1 METLSINSNTSNSFI
16 NNSSLSIPL
25 TAQDTSFTHS
35 RTSKHHHNSP
45 PQVNYTQSNI
55 FSLLTFWWSRLA
67 MRLSNQGKLRIKDIS
82 PLAASQRTDKYIQ
95 ELYTIWQHYIKINKH
110 KTYPLFF
117 ALFHMHFWTIVIL
130 FIFDFCL
137 MGFDYVVMYFFR
149 QVVQHFSSGDFN
161 NESKKF
167 LTNVYN
173 ALALLVLCRM
183 LRTFMFHHLNFRN
196 EMLSERITNEL
207 TALIYNKI
215 LKLNTNLNE
224 SSKEEG
230 EKLTLVEEDAEK
242 IGFVFHIGPKIITG
256 PIKVCISLSLLF
268 KLFGFYFVNAVTILV
283 ILILVVVVLQVCFLK
298 NLKQLLH
305 KKDSRLKIVTSTF
318 HMLKSIKLNGWDN
331 EFTRRIKVKRDDELK
346 YFIRNQNIQ
355 VSRDFITSNL
365 PLALLIVTLGSYAYL
380 GKELETSNLFTGI
393 QLINQVTM
401 PLLGIPMVWTGF
413 FANLISIKRI
423 QRLLLSKEHNYNTN
437 YDMKAYEEGNVQIKI
452 TNTDFGIYYNKK
464 NKVLQVNKHN
474 LNESIEEIVTFEQG
488 NNTTHNV
495 VHSSNDNNSDSN
507 DTTLDKLV
515 LLKHI
520 SLTVN
525 KGEFIGVLGATG
537 SGKSCLIKALLNNY
551 EVFYNEQPIIVNGT
565 LSFAAQQPWIMN
577 DTVKNNI
584 LFFNEYNEDKYRRV
598 LEACQLVKDLDELPK
613 ADETIISSSGGNVS
627 GGQRARISLARCLY
641 KDASMYILDDPLSS
655 IDAKVAH
662 NIFIGA
668 FCELLKGKTRIVV
681 TNEVSN
687 MSCFDKIVLMEKGTI
702 AFVGTFSEF
711 KRRYGAKYANEIQ
724 SSTKE
729 NDVNNSKDNNNNSN
743 NKDVNGVNGSDNDN
757 DNNNLDLLLNNNKLT
772 NLKHNLSSSAAKKKQ
787 SFSEG
792 INLSLYKKYINLQGG
807 ICVFLVIM
815 ILIISSQVC
824 NVYREITMTSWSK
837 SMKEIKHTTN
847 IDEPPSSSSSSN
859 TRDIFYIYLR
869 ISLMGIAINIIREF
883 IITRITINS
892 LKKLHE
898 IMIQNLIKAPINLFH
913 DLIPIGQILNRLTKD
928 LELVQRIIRV
938 MTMFSRSSL
947 GLITTVYV
955 CFKYNKYS
963 LILSPI
969 LIFIGIFLTR
979 YYIGTARNLQRFHR
993 ITYSPILTILSESI
1007 KGVET
1012 IRTAKAENHLTH
1024 KLYKRL
1030 DDHFGV
1036 HLYIEGA
1043 GKWYRLCFILISHIF
1058 FGIVVSY
1065 LIYDKENV
1073 TVQAIGLIMNY
1084 ASMLNEQLIQTM
1096 NEYSHLE
1103 VSMICLERCDAYT
1116 ALPSEKEGGLV
1127 IKNNN
1132 NNNNTSNKGILHEQ
1146 GSTMSYH
1153 NKKLS
1158 TNINYIT
1165 WPTMGKIR
1173 FINFSA
1179 RYRTNTPII
1188 LKNINLDIN
1197 AKEKVGIVGRT
1208 GCGKSSLVLS
1218 LCRIIEGLEGVIE
1231 IDGVD
1236 IRKINL
1242 SSLRQN
1248 ISVVPQDPFILE
1260 GTLRENLDPMNNM
1273 TDNDIIS
1280 ILNDFCLFTNIENPY
1295 GRLNMKIKENGTNLS
1310 IGEKQLI
1317 CFARAALKKCKI
1329 VILDEATA
1337 SIDIHT
1343 ERILK
1348 KNIQTYF
1355 NDSTVIIIAHHI
1367 QMVSECEKIIVIDEG
1382 KVIESDTYNNLL
1394 NNKSS
1399 KFYEL
1404 YAETLL
1410 S

>member
-1 METLSINSNTSNSFI
+1 MESLSIDSTDSNPYND
-16 NNSSLSIPL
+16 NSSLSIPL
-25 TAQDTSFTHS
+25 TAQDRSFSHS
-35 RTSKHHHNSP
+35 RSSKAAKQS
-45 PQVNYTQSNI
+45 PQVNYTSSNI
-55 FSLLTFWWSRLA
+55 CSLLTFWWSRFA
-67 MRLSNQGKLRIKDIS
+67 MRLSNQGKLRIKDVS

-95 ELYTIWQHYIKINKH
+95 ELYTIWQHYIKTNKH

-130 FIFDFCL
+130 FLFDFCM
-137 MGFDYVVMYFFR
+137 MGFDYVVMFFFR

-161 NESKKF
+161 NESKTF
-167 LTNVYN
+167 LTNVYG
-173 ALALLVLCRM
+173 ALALLVTCRVI
-183 LRTFMFHHLNFRN
+183 RTFMFHHLNFRN

-207 TALIYNKI
+207 TALMYNKI
-215 LKLNTNLNE
+215 LKLNTNSNE

-268 KLFGFYFVNAVTILV
+268 KLFGFYFMNAVTILV
-283 ILILVVVVLQVCFLK
+283 VLILVVVVLQVCFLK

-365 PLALLIVTLGSYAYL
+365 PLALIIVTLGSYAYL

-413 FANLISIKRI
+413 FANLISIQRI
-423 QRLLLSKEHNYNTN
+423 QKLLLSKEHNYSTN
-437 YDMKAYEEGNVQIKI
+437 YDIKAYEEDNVQIRI

-464 NKVLQVNKHN
+464 QRENKALNKHKLSSN
-474 LNESIEEIVTFEQG
+474 LNESIEEIVTFDQG
-488 NNTTHNV
+488 NNTNNHPSTENG
-495 VHSSNDNNSDSN
+495 SDNA
-507 DTTLDKLV
+507 LDKLV

-520 SLTVN
+520 SITVN
-525 KGEFIGVLGATG
+525 RGEFIGVLGATG

-551 EVFYNEQPIIVNGT
+551 EVFYNEQPIVVNGS
-565 LSFAAQQPWIMN
+565 LSYAAQQPWIMN
-577 DTVKNNI
+577 DTIKNNI
-584 LFFNEYNEDKYRRV
+584 LFFNEYNEEKYRRV
-598 LEACQLVKDLDELPK
+598 LEACQLVKDLEELPK

-687 MSCFDKIVLMEKGTI
+687 MSCFDKIVLMDKGAI
-702 AFVGTFSEF
+702 AFMGTFNEF
-711 KRRYGAKYANEIQ
+711 KLKYGTQYANEIHLGKEADIESHKERVGP
-724 SSTKE
+724 SSNTAVTA
-729 NDVNNSKDNNNNSN
+729 NASNGDNNNQ
-743 NKDVNGVNGSDNDN
+743 DA
-757 DNNNLDLLLNNNKLT
+757 LDLLLTNNKIT
-772 NLKHNLSSSAAKKKQ
+772 NLKSNLSSKKKN
-787 SFSEG
+787 SLSEG
-792 INLSLYKKYINLQGG
+792 INLTLYKKYINLQGG

-837 SMKEIKHTTN
+837 SMKEIKHTSQSN
-847 IDEPPSSSSSSN
+847 NAASLPSQQNTSN

-969 LIFIGIFLTR
+969 LICIGILLTR

-1012 IRTAKAENHLTH
+1012 IRTAKAENHLTT

-1036 HLYIEGA
+1036 HLYIEGT
-1043 GKWYRLCFILISHIF
+1043 GKWYRTCFILISHVF

-1132 NNNNTSNKGILHEQ
+1132 NTHEQ
-1146 GSTMSYH
+1146 RATMSFH
-1153 NKKLS
+1153 EKKLS

-1165 WPTMGKIR
+1165 WPTMGRIR
-1173 FINFSA
+1173 FVNFSA
-1179 RYRTNTPII
+1179 RYRTNTPIV
-1188 LKNINLDIN
+1188 LKNINLDIQG
-1197 AKEKVGIVGRT
+1197 KEKVGIVGRT

-1231 IDGVD
+1231 VDGVD
-1236 IRKINL
+1236 IKKINL

-1273 TDNDIIS
+1273 TDNDVIS

-1337 SIDIHT
+1337 SIDIQT

-1355 NDSTVIIIAHHI
+1355 SDSTVIIIAHHI

-1382 KVIESDTYNNLL
+1382 KIVESDTYNNLL

>member
-1 METLSINSNTSNSFI
+1 MESLSIDSNDSNSFN

-25 TAQDTSFTHS
+25 TAQDASFNYS
-35 RTSKHHHNSP
+35 RSSKARSHPS
-45 PQVNYTQSNI
+45 QINYTTSNV

-67 MRLSNQGKLRIKDIS
+67 MRLSNEGNLRIKDVS
-82 PLAASQRTDKYIQ
+82 PLDASQRTDKYIQ
-95 ELYTIWQHYIKINKH
+95 ELYTIWQHYIKVNKH

-117 ALFHMHFWTIVIL
+117 ALFHMHFWTIVTL

-137 MGFDYVVMYFFR
+137 MGFDYVVMFFFR

-161 NESKKF
+161 NESKRF

-173 ALALLVLCRM
+173 ALALLVICRM
-183 LRTFMFHHLNFRN
+183 LRTVMFHHLNFRN

-215 LKLNTNLNE
+215 LKLNSNLNE

-283 ILILVVVVLQVCFLK
+283 MLILVVIVLQVCFLK

-365 PLALLIVTLGSYAYL
+365 PLALIIVTLGSYAYL

-423 QRLLLSKEHNYNTN
+423 QKLLLSKEHNYNTN
-437 YDMKAYEEGNVQIKI
+437 YDMKAYEEDNVQIRI

-464 NKVLQVNKHN
+464 NKVFQMNKHN
-474 LNESIEEIVTFEQG
+474 LNESIEEIVTFDQG
-488 NNTTHNV
+488 HNERNNNH
-495 VHSSNDNNSDSN
+495 NDNDSSDN
-507 DTTLDKLV
+507 ALDKLV

-551 EVFYNEQPIIVNGT
+551 EVFYNEQPIVVNGS
-565 LSFAAQQPWIMN
+565 LSYAAQQPWIMN

-584 LFFNEYNEDKYRRV
+584 LFFNEYNEDKYQRV

-702 AFVGTFSEF
+702 AFVGTFNEF
-711 KRRYGAKYANEIQ
+711 KRKYGAQYANEIH
-724 SSTKE
+724 SAKE
-729 NDVNNSKDNNNNSN
+729 TNTNSNKDKNNNMVVDATNADDNDNKNN
-743 NKDVNGVNGSDNDN
+743 NKDP
-757 DNNNLDLLLNNNKLT
+757 LDLLLSNNKIT
-772 NLKHNLSSSAAKKKQ
+772 NLKHNLSPSKKKQ
-787 SFSEG
+787 SFSES

-837 SMKEIKHTTN
+837 SMKEIKRTN
-847 IDEPPSSSSSSN
+847 QPDPNINSNVSPSQDTSN

-883 IITRITINS
+883 LITRITINS

-969 LIFIGIFLTR
+969 LILIGILLTR

-1012 IRTAKAENHLTH
+1012 IRTAKAENHLTS

-1036 HLYIEGA
+1036 HLYIEGT
-1043 GKWYRLCFILISHIF
+1043 GKWYRICFILTSHVF
-1058 FGIVVSY
+1058 FGLVVSY

-1127 IKNNN
+1127 IKG
-1132 NNNNTSNKGILHEQ
+1132 NNNTNNSVHEQ
-1146 GSTMSYH
+1146 QRSTMSFH
-1153 NKKLS
+1153 EKKLS

-1165 WPTMGKIR
+1165 WPTMGRIR
-1173 FINFSA
+1173 FVNFSA
-1179 RYRTNTPII
+1179 RYRGNTPIV
-1188 LKNINLDIN
+1188 LKNINLDIQ

-1231 IDGVD
+1231 IDGID
-1236 IRKINL
+1236 ITKINL

-1382 KVIESDTYNNLL
+1382 KIIESDTYKNLL
-1394 NNKSS
+1394 NNTSS